1 MLQSIIVKIFLNLYS
16 TKFIGLAQIK
26 NSLQIRRLIG
36 SERFLFDE
44 LTISNTFSIA
54 FREAYNAL

>member
-16 TKFIGLAQIK
+16 TKFIGLSQIK
-26 NSLQIRRLIG
+26 NSLQIRGLIG
-36 SERFLFDE
+36 SERFLFDK

>member
-16 TKFIGLAQIK
+16 TKFIGLSQIK

-54 FREAYNAL
+54 FQEAYNVL